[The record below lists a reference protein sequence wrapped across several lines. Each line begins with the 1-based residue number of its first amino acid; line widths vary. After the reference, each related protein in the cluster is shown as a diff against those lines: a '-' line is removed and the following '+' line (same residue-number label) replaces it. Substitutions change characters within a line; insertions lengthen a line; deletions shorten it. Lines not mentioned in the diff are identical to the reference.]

1 MVQLSK
7 EKCKV
12 IGSNEIFNATIDEKP
27 YTCIS
32 IGPREIDLPSYL
44 MQGEKPC
51 GYIIKNQKLEK
62 WFWKGLSIV
71 HDKRCLYFEPIALY
85 PITDI
90 ATNKRSNALV
100 LVRELAQ
107 ALMLLPSKFLNLTS
121 GILPLWRIWGIEDG
135 GFLILPQSLADLLS
149 SCADEETRFAQS
161 SCYVHHGIH
170 APFSLC
176 DQLVQLLYLSAVG
189 FPPFADKRT
198 REDSF
203 RALPVSLCD
212 LELPKKTIGF
222 IDDSLKLSLTKQRDG
237 SGNKESQI
245 ALSWFLT
252 QTESLQWTLKN
263 KQTSTTHAE
272 REAQQQSASF
282 LANQEKRAN
291 RKIFWRNK
299 GWIVI
304 SVTALVIAL
313 AWFTTSR
320 IKIALTPPY
329 TAGMTHIEVIEE
341 FFAGQNS
348 LDLQKMEASL
358 SKKAKNPASMEV
370 TNLFVTRQ
378 TRQAYEG
385 IDTQIDPNEW
395 ITQGKPPILAG
406 TFIYG
411 VTDVKIKQ
419 IEENTYEVTSTLYT
433 PYTYFEDEEKPM
445 LEENTAA
452 IYLYEQVQSF
462 SVEMGKRGWLE
473 ITSINNLGIKELGHL
488 MVPTYIA
495 LDTKISGMPQ

>member
-1 MVQLSK
+1 MF
-7 EKCKV
+7 
-12 IGSNEIFNATIDEKP
+12 GSNEIFHATIDKKP
-27 YTCIS
+27 YTCIT
-32 IGPREIDLPSYL
+32 IGSKGIDLPSYL

-51 GYIIKNQKLEK
+51 GYIIKHQKLEK

-71 HDKRCLYFEPIALY
+71 DDKRCLYFEHLDLY

-90 ATNKRSNALV
+90 ATKKRSQALV

-107 ALMLLPSKFLNLTS
+107 DLMLLPSKFLDLSS
-121 GILPLWRIWGIEDG
+121 GIIPLWRIWGIEEG
-135 GFLILPQSLADLLS
+135 GFLILPQSLADLFA

-176 DQLVQLLYLSAVG
+176 DQMTQLLYLSAVG
-189 FPPFADKRT
+189 FPPFADKLT

-203 RALPVSLCD
+203 RALPTALCGLD
-212 LELPKKTIGF
+212 LPKQTIDF

-237 SGNKESQI
+237 SGNKESQT
-245 ALSWFLT
+245 ALSWFLD
-252 QTESLQWTLKN
+252 QTESLQWTLQN
-263 KQTSTTHAE
+263 KQILTTYAE
-272 REAQQQSASF
+272 RKTQQQSASF
-282 LANQEKRAN
+282 LDKQEKRAN

-304 SVTALVIAL
+304 SVTALVITL

-329 TAGMTHIEVIEE
+329 TAGMTQIEIIEE
-341 FFAGQNS
+341 FFSGQNA

-385 IDTQIDPNEW
+385 INTQIDPQEW
-395 ITQGKPPILAG
+395 IARGKPPILAG

-411 VTDVKIKQ
+411 VADIEIKQ
-419 IEENTYEVTSTLYT
+419 VEENSYEVTSTLYT
-433 PYTYFEDEEKPM
+433 PYTYFDDEDKPV
-445 LEENTAA
+445 LEENTVT
-452 IYLYEQVQSF
+452 IYLYKQIQRFTLEPS
-462 SVEMGKRGWLE
+462 KRGWLE
-473 ITSINNLGIKELGHL
+473 ITSITNKEIKELGTIE
-488 MVPTYIA
+488 VPTY
-495 LDTKISGMPQ
+495 TKANTQPSGMPQ